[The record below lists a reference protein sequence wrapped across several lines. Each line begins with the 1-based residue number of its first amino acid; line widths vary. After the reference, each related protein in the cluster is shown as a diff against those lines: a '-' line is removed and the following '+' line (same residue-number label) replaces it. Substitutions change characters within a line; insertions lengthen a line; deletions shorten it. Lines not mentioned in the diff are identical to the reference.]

1 MVCRAMDDSG
11 THGETRPTPEQR
23 WQAYWGDVADKP
35 GEALWDT
42 PPTDD
47 TAKLLSF
54 CGDAIDRELQ
64 LVDVGCGNGPRSHFL
79 AEHFPKV
86 VGVDVSAAAID
97 AARQLFEAPNLEFR
111 VLDAIDPGQ
120 AKALH
125 DELGDANVHVSAMFH
140 SMSPAERALAAES
153 VAALCGQTGRFVVEE
168 LGAEA
173 EKVFAEMQALGGPPP
188 AKFVKLFESGITPGV
203 MPEGALE
210 DLMASHGLG
219 VVRKG
224 TVPHELT
231 ETGPDGKA
239 VAIVLD
245 CWLFAHE

>member
-1 MVCRAMDDSG
+1 MADPGANTVNN
-11 THGETRPTPEQR
+11 PTPEQR
-23 WQAYWGDVADKP
+23 WQAYWGDVADKV

-47 TAKLLSF
+47 TAKLLRF
-54 CGDAIDRELQ
+54 CEDDIDRGLQ

-79 AEHFPKV
+79 AEHFPRV

-97 AARQLFEAPNLEFR
+97 AARQLYEAPNLEFR
-111 VLDAIDPGQ
+111 VLDAIEPAQ
-120 AKALH
+120 ASALH

-140 SMSPAERALAAES
+140 SMSPTERALAAET
-153 VAALCGQTGRFVVEE
+153 VATLCGQTGRFFVEE

-188 AKFVKLFESGITPGV
+188 AKVVKLFESGITPGV

-210 DLMASHGLG
+210 GLMESHGFA

-231 ETGPDGKA
+231 ETGPDGTP
-239 VAIVLD
+239 VAIALD
-245 CWLFAHE
+245 CWLFARE